1 MGSWKIE
8 RDVKVA
14 DLLKDGVKTSYEI
27 GFGTLFA
34 KIWSQSISSLI
45 SSPVLRLGLKAMTGL
60 AGAAYGK
67 VLYDFVDDA
76 FDIEEKIDKVCGS
89 SEETEEG

>member
-27 GFGTLFA
+27 GFGVLFEKA
-34 KIWSQSISSLI
+34 MDQSILLV
-45 SSPVLRLGLKAMTGL
+45 SSPVLRLGLKLMTGL

-67 VLYDFVDDA
+67 LLYDFVDET
-76 FDIEEKIDKVCGS
+76 FDFEEKIDKVCGS